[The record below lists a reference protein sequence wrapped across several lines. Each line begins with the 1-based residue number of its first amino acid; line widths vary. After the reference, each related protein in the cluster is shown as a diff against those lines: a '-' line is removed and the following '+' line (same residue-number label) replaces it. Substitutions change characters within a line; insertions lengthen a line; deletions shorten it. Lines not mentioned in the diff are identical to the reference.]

1 MFQTILCA
9 VDGSAATERLLF
21 YALHFGKTEQ
31 ALLHVVHAYQAPT
44 HYAANEGYDEL
55 VTLYRRVAANVVQD
69 ARSFLQETGLEVSGE
84 AIEGNPAEV
93 ILAEA
98 GRISADLILLGS
110 RNPAD
115 MTDMLLG
122 SVSQQVLTAARVPVF
137 VIP

>member
-9 VDGSAATERLLF
+9 VDGSAATERLLL

-31 ALLHVVHAYQAPT
+31 ALLHVVHAFQSPT
-44 HYAANEGYDEL
+44 HYAANEGYAEL
-55 VTLYRRVAANVVQD
+55 AALYQAVAANVVQD
-69 ARSFLQETGLEVSGE
+69 ARTFLQETGLEVSGE

-110 RNPAD
+110 RNPAG

-122 SVSQQVLTAARVPVF
+122 SVSQQVLAAARIPVF
-137 VIP
+137 VVP

>member
-9 VDGSAATERLLF
+9 VDGSAATERLLL

-31 ALLHVVHAYQAPT
+31 ALLHVVHVFQPPT
-44 HYAANEGYDEL
+44 HYAANEGYAEL
-55 VTLYRRVAANVVQD
+55 VALYRGVATNVVQD
-69 ARSFLQETGLEVSGE
+69 ARLFLQETGLEVSGE

-98 GRISADLILLGS
+98 GRIGADLILLGS

-122 SVSQQVLTAARVPVF
+122 SVSQQVLAAASIPVF
-137 VIP
+137 VCP

>member
-9 VDGSAATERLLF
+9 VDGSAAAERLLL

-44 HYAANEGYDEL
+44 HYAANEGYAEL
-55 VTLYRRVAANVVQD
+55 LALYQRMAANVVQD
-69 ARSFLQETGLEVSGE
+69 ARAFLQETGLEVSGE

-98 GRISADLILLGS
+98 NRVSADLILLGS

-122 SVSQQVLTAARVPVF
+122 SVSQQVLATSRIPVF